1 MTANKKTDTNID
13 EVARGIY
20 RINTPVSIPGVEF
33 SFNQYLIVDEAPLLF
48 HAGLRRL
55 FPLVLEAIE
64 RVMPVERLRY
74 IGVSHFEAD
83 ECGGLNDWLACAP
96 QAEPVCSRIG
106 AMVSI
111 ADIADRAPRAMADGE
126 TLSLGEHT
134 VRWFDMPH
142 MPHGWDCGLMME
154 YSTRTLLC
162 GDLFTQGGAGEKPLV
177 ETDILGPSEAFRAA
191 MAYYAHAPNTTAL
204 LERLAA
210 ERPETLACMH
220 GHAWRGD
227 GAALLHSLADILSG
241 R

>member
-1 MTANKKTDTNID
+1 MTANKKTGTNID

-20 RINTPVSIPGVEF
+20 RINTPVSIPGGEF

-162 GDLFTQGGAGEKPLV
+162 GDLFTQGGAGENRSLKPISSDPAKHFARRWTTLR
-177 ETDILGPSEAFRAA
+177 TPPTPPPSWS
-191 MAYYAHAPNTTAL
+191 AL
-204 LERLAA
+204 QQSGRK
-210 ERPETLACMH
+210 PWPACMATH
-220 GHAWRGD
+220 GVATVQRCCIRWR
-227 GAALLHSLADILSG
+227 IY
-241 R
+241 

>member
-20 RINTPVSIPGVEF
+20 RINTPVSIPGGEF

-191 MAYYAHAPNTTAL
+191 MDYYAHAPNTTAL